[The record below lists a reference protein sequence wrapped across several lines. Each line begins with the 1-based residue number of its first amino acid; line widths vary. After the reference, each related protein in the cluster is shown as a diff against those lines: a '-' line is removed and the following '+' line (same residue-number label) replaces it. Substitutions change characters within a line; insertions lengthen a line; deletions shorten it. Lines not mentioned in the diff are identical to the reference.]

1 MGQAGV
7 GMANTEYR
15 DAVRILFLLKEGSE
29 PNRDLT
35 TSEKYPL
42 RFEGETRLQALDFW
56 IRYPDYLADEL
67 LAQFDETGDRFF
79 LDTARGIFD
88 DDEPS
93 EKTIPMLRRYY
104 GAYERLD
111 TVLAILSV
119 RGLVRPLTLHHPTT
133 NPQHFLV
140 SKAGVDI
147 AEQIVRDHPIFDWYS
162 QRARLVLRVANG
174 RGGAVLKKRQHEQK
188 EYHDAQIGD
197 LIPTIAERVQT
208 KLAEIH

>member
-1 MGQAGV
+1 MG
-7 GMANTEYR
+7 NTEYR

-29 PNRDLT
+29 VNRDPS
-35 TSEKYPL
+35 TSQEYPL

-67 LAQFDETGDRFF
+67 LAQFEETGDKFF
-79 LDTARGIFD
+79 IDTARGIFD

-119 RGLVRPLTLHHPTT
+119 RGLVRPVTLHHPTT

-140 SKAGVDI
+140 SKVGIEI
-147 AEQIVRDHPIFDWYS
+147 ADQIVSDHPIFDWYS

-174 RGGAVLKKRQHEQK
+174 RGGAALKKRQHEQK

-208 KLAEIH
+208 RLAEIH